1 MMHKCFNVAVLV
13 MLTASFKQLY
23 DHDLSNTVDT
33 FSSYITLAY
42 FRYYKLMYSNCNFL
56 KI

>member
-1 MMHKCFNVAVLV
+1 MMHECFNVAVLV